1 MAMFFGM
8 GQQQAQQAPPVDA
21 HEDRDGDYPLTLD
34 YLPGMPGRKHGCPP
48 ASTAELFREFQHFGL
63 RCSRGSAAAAQ
74 GPDAGPTIQLPPGCT
89 MIPRSDIL
97 IDKPL
102 ADCGSSKVILVKVR
116 RREFKWSGV
125 PMDPREYATCVARV
139 VSEPTR
145 QFWREVGVWSVLQHP
160 HIVHF
165 IGVSMSPAGP
175 LSICVQY
182 PEGNLFEANQRLRR
196 NAQLMNPA
204 GGDPGTSWGLRAGNT
219 LFCWVRQLAE
229 AMAYLHAFKPWPVV
243 FRNLKSTNVMLADQ
257 QTRIA
262 LTDFAICRPIA
273 SDDELTP
280 AQGSDRWLAPE
291 VMLGDEYDLR
301 CDVFSFAL
309 TCWEMVACDVPFAN
323 YSSRQAAHL
332 ISQGLRPTVPPH
344 CPEWLAML
352 MVACNAH
359 VPVARPTF
367 ATVSALFQSA
377 TIDSDGLTEGIDN
390 LLRAAESVMVT
401 AVKGKEGGAAS
412 ALSSAGSVH
421 SDAPTPGGGGDQS
434 PSASVSSTP
443 PISRYLAPRHDPG
456 CRPGGADAPD
466 ARAVAIGQADTGANA
481 GLARNLSQRMQWG
494 VAPL

>member
-116 RREFKWSGV
+116 RRDFKWSGV
-125 PMDPREYATCVARV
+125 PLDPREYVTCVARV

-160 HIVHF
+160 YIVHF

-175 LSICVQY
+175 LSICVHY
-182 PEGNLFEANQRLRR
+182 PEGNLFEANQRLRAR
-196 NAQLMNPA
+196 AQLMN
-204 GGDPGTSWGLRAGNT
+204 GGSGTCWGLRAGNT

-332 ISQGLRPTVPPH
+332 ISQGLRPTIPAH

-352 MVACNAH
+352 IAACNAQL
-359 VPVARPTF
+359 PAARPTF
-367 ATVSALFQSA
+367 EAVSGLFQSA
-377 TIDSDGLTEGIDN
+377 TIDSEGLSQAIEG

-401 AVKGKEGGAAS
+401 AVKGKGGNACSASSGAS
-412 ALSSAGSVH
+412 AHGDAMVH
-421 SDAPTPGGGGDQS
+421 GGDES

-443 PISRYLAPRHDPG
+443 PVSRYLSPRHEAVAAL
-456 CRPGGADAPD
+456 RGGAELADGRAAASASPD
-466 ARAVAIGQADTGANA
+466 GMANA
-481 GLARNLSQRMQWG
+481 NAVARNLTQPSPGFQWG
-494 VAPL
+494 SVE